1 MRNQTVASQVEHD
14 RQGVESRAALEAQA
28 TAIDALKGSVKSTTQ
43 LMAERSNA
51 IQDQLAQV
59 APQVQ
64 KLAVQQVELND
75 GIAAEQAL
83 RKGGKR

>member
-1 MRNQTVASQVEHD
+1 MRRDVLV
-14 RQGVESRAALEAQA
+14 
-28 TAIDALKGSVKSTTQ
+28 IKSTTQ

-51 IQDQLAQV
+51 IQVQLAQV

>member
-1 MRNQTVASQVEHD
+1 
-14 RQGVESRAALEAQA
+14 
-28 TAIDALKGSVKSTTQ
+28 

-59 APQVQ
+59 
-64 KLAVQQVELND
+64 
-75 GIAAEQAL
+75 EQAL